1 MTLAVALGAACSHQ
15 GPGAGASTSPLQMGV
30 LRASQAPIVG
40 LPDVFRSDTILG
52 KRVRVL
58 GWCDAAPGLLQGRR
72 TGAWIL
78 GTPDSTVEVR
88 GKVPGACE
96 ATVIRQEL
104 VLVFAQVVPAVAGGR
119 ERLLLRLPE

>member
-1 MTLAVALGAACSHQ
+1 
-15 GPGAGASTSPLQMGV
+15 MGV

>member
-1 MTLAVALGAACSHQ
+1 VTLALALGAACGHQ
-15 GPGAGASTSPLQMGV
+15 GPGAEASTSPLQMGV
-30 LRASQAPIVG
+30 LRAGQAPIVG

-78 GTPDSTVEVR
+78 ATPDTVVEVR
-88 GKVPGACE
+88 GAVPGACE
-96 ATVIRQEL
+96 APVIRQEL
-104 VLVFAQVVPAVAGGR
+104 VLVFAQVVPALPGGR
-119 ERLLLRLPE
+119 ERLLLRLPD

>member
-1 MTLAVALGAACSHQ
+1 
-15 GPGAGASTSPLQMGV
+15 
-30 LRASQAPIVG
+30 
-40 LPDVFRSDTILG
+40 
-52 KRVRVL
+52 VL